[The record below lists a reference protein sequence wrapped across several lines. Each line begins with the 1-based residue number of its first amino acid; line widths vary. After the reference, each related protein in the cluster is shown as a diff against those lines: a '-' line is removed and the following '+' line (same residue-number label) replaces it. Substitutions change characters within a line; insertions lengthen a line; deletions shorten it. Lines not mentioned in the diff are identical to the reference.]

1 MWSPPPSSVGGGGGG
16 FWDGRGRRFEKGDEE
31 WRVAGWPPSF
41 KEPRTRSLVEKWKEG
56 RRIGT
61 VLSLSLSFIFF
72 SPTPLTSFAQGE
84 AAANVRFQLH
94 CGGGEFSF
102 LRQKLKYQG
111 QGKDKL
117 SHMTFLMIHQSRAA

>member
-1 MWSPPPSSVGGGGGG
+1 MGQFS
-16 FWDGRGRRFEKGDEE
+16 
-31 WRVAGWPPSF
+31 
-41 KEPRTRSLVEKWKEG
+41 
-56 RRIGT
+56 
-61 VLSLSLSFIFF
+61 LSLSLSFIFF

-94 CGGGEFSF
+94 CGGCEFSF
-102 LRQKLKYQG
+102 LRQKLKY

>member
-1 MWSPPPSSVGGGGGG
+1 MV
-16 FWDGRGRRFEKGDEE
+16 
-31 WRVAGWPPSF
+31 GWPPSF

-61 VLSLSLSFIFF
+61 VLSFFLSLSFIFF

-117 SHMTFLMIHQSRAA
+117 SHMTFLMIHQSRAAGAWTQYHWGLDDRDPLSKRNGLARSGARK